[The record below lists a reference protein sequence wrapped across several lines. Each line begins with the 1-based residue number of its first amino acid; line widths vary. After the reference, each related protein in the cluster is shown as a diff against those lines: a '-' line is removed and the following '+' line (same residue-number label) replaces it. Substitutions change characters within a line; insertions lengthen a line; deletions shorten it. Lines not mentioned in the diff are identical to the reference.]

1 MPTSNPI
8 GFVPAFVLTAL
19 ALPASAQP
27 PTGQHGTTAEPGALR
42 LEVTPQGAF
51 IRKVAVSSDD
61 RGGPKPLTPSGLIW
75 SHPGGGLAWIGNS
88 VSIGNN
94 GSEVFTEYTLNNEA
108 TELFSVND
116 SNPPTAIWSDAT
128 SVGSENQQVASAEA
142 TNTKVAIHTINFG
155 TPQASV
161 VLRKYT
167 SASPVPDWTYGWDFA
182 GTAHVGISRDGQ
194 KIVAAVGN
202 GVNGTADVVV
212 FSPASNVPL
221 SYTPI
226 AIGANNDIRGFDLS
240 ADGSTLYVSSSGSP
254 TAYIFDVA
262 TASVV
267 FSQPLQASFDSHAI
281 SGDGKVFAF
290 GNFGSMSV
298 YEKTGTFYTNTHNQI
313 VGGQC
318 YCAMIDI
325 SDDGKTIASGYTFY
339 STYLPVQIMALDVPS
354 KTNTMTDV
362 VTATGGFQNIVSA
375 ISISADGQRFA
386 VGLWGDGSGPVAEAR
401 FYARNQN
408 TALGTVNLP
417 GSVFGI
423 QISADGH
430 KMIAGSK
437 AVHAN
442 QFGNGGSLDLWGEGT
457 PFTSFC
463 GAGVGGIISCP
474 CGNPQVPAGSTT
486 GCDNFVAPAGGAT
499 LAATGNA
506 VTNAGDT
513 VQFQM
518 TGGVG
523 TSVTVLFQGTTNT
536 ANTRS
541 GAGVRCVGGT
551 LKRLYK
557 GNPVA
562 GAINFPNNGVT
573 VHDQSALKGFVIN
586 APVTLYYYAA
596 YRNSAA
602 NGQPGCPGLNF
613 GFNTTNAVSADWTP

>member
-1 MPTSNPI
+1 MLSPNPI
-8 GFVPAFVLTAL
+8 GFVSPLVVALLAF
-19 ALPASAQP
+19 PASAQHRATP
-27 PTGQHGTTAEPGALR
+27 EPGALR

-51 IRKVAVSSDD
+51 YRTVAVSADD
-61 RGGPKPLTPSGLIW
+61 RGGPRPLTPAGLIW
-75 SHPGGGLAWIGNS
+75 SHPDGGLAWIGNS
-88 VSIGNN
+88 VSLGNN
-94 GSEVFTEYTLNNEA
+94 GSEVFTEYDLNNEA

-116 SNPPTAIWSDAT
+116 TNPPTAIWSDAT
-128 SVGSENQQVASAEA
+128 SVGSENHQVASAEA

-167 SASPVPDWTYGWDFA
+167 SLSPVPDWTYGWDFA

-194 KIVAAVGN
+194 TIVAAVGN

-212 FSPASNVPL
+212 FTPASNVPV

-267 FSQPLQASFDSHAI
+267 FSQNIGASFDSHAI

-298 YEKTGTFYTNTHNQI
+298 YEKTGTFYTNTHTQI
-313 VGGQC
+313 VGGPC

-325 SDDGKTIASGYTFY
+325 SDDGSTIASGYTFY
-339 STYLPVQIMALDVPS
+339 GTGYQTVQIFALDVPT
-354 KTNTMTDV
+354 KGTTMTDTV
-362 VTATGGFQNIVSA
+362 SISNPNVQNIVSA
-375 ISISADGQRFA
+375 LSISANGQRFA
-386 VGLWGDGSGPVAEAR
+386 VGLWGDGAGPVAEAR

-408 TALGTVNLP
+408 AAIGTVNLP

-423 QISADGH
+423 QISADGN
-430 KMIAGSK
+430 KMVSGSK

-442 QFGNGGSLDLWGEGT
+442 QFGNGGSIDLWGEGT

-463 GAGVGGIISCP
+463 AAGIGGIVTCP

-499 LAATGNA
+499 LAGTGNA
-506 VTNAGDT
+506 VTNVNDT

-562 GAINFPNNGVT
+562 GAISFPNNGVQ
-573 VHDQSALKGFVIN
+573 VHDQSAAKGFVIN
-586 APVTLYYYAA
+586 APVTLFYYCA

-613 GFNTTNAVSADWTP
+613 GFNSSNAVSVPWSP